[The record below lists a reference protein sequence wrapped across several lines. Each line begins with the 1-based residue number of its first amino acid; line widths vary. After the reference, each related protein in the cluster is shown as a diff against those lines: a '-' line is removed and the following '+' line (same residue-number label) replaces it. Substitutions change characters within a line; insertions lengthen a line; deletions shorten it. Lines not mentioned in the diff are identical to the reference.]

1 MNKSFSFLFAV
12 SILTFG
18 TTFAQHYTEN
28 NTQNSEKSTVTI
40 EEFLTPAKKITQDF
54 KGSPF
59 ANETFVPGA
68 LLSNNE
74 VLISNIFLRYNA
86 YQDEFQVKKSMIAT
100 ENNIEAIRKTQAIYI
115 KIANDIYTYKI
126 PDATQG
132 VGGYYQILLEGNTFD
147 LFKKNS
153 KKFIEGADS
162 VNKMTG
168 NHAARIVDESFYY
181 LVNSKGKFLEL
192 PSSKSKKIDAI
203 GGANKSELKKFI
215 KSNRLNIKKE
225 EDLIKIISHI
235 NG

>member
-1 MNKSFSFLFAV
+1 MNKSFSILCVV

-18 TTFAQHYTEN
+18 TTLAQQYSEN
-28 NTQNSEKSTVTI
+28 NTQLSEKSPVTI
-40 EEFLTPAKKITQDF
+40 EEYLTPAKKITQDF

-59 ANETFVPGA
+59 ANETFVSGA
-68 LLSNNE
+68 LLSNNG

-86 YQDEFQVKKSMIAT
+86 YQDEFQVKKLMNAAET
-100 ENNIEAIRKTQAIYI
+100 NLEAIRKTQDVYI
-115 KIANDIYTYKI
+115 KIANDIYSYKI

-132 VGGYYQILLEGNTFD
+132 IGGYYQILLEGNTFD

-153 KKFIEGADS
+153 KKYIEGADS

-181 LVNSKGKFLEL
+181 LVNSEGKFMEL

-203 GGANKSELKKFI
+203 GGENKNNLKKFI
-215 KSNRLNIKKE
+215 KTNKLNIKKE

>member
-1 MNKSFSFLFAV
+1 MNNSLILLLVV
-12 SILTFG
+12 SILIFG
-18 TTFAQHYTEN
+18 STNAQQYSEN
-28 NTQNSEKSTVTI
+28 NSQNSEKSSVTI
-40 EEFLTPAKKITQDF
+40 EEYLTSAKKITQEF

-59 ANETFVPGA
+59 INETFVAGA
-68 LLSNNE
+68 LLNNNE

-86 YQDEFQVKKSMIAT
+86 FQDEFQVKKSMNAAET
-100 ENNIEAIRKTQAIYI
+100 NLEAIRKTQDVYI

-132 VGGYYQILLEGNTFD
+132 IGGYYQNLLEGNTFD

-181 LVNSKGKFLEL
+181 LVNSDGKFMEI
-192 PSSKSKKIDAI
+192 PSSKRKRIDAI
-203 GGANKSELKKFI
+203 GGSKTNELKKFI
-215 KSNRLNIKKE
+215 KNNKLNINKE

-235 NG
+235 ND